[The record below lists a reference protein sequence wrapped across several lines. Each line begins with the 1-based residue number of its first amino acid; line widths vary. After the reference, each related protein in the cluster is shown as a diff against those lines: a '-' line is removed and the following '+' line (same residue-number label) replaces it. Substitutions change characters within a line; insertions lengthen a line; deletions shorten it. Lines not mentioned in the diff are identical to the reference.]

1 MTFQEFSKNY
11 LNIFMA
17 FIFQHFFVLPLSEVF
32 PVILVLDLN
41 DLLFD
46 QMVYIYNIAI
56 KFRIFLNNH
65 HCILVNYTLASQSK
79 CLLHYLFQYYLYDL
93 CSQ

>member
-56 KFRIFLNNH
+56 KFRIFLNNY

-79 CLLHYLFQYYLYDL
+79 YLLHYLFQYYLYDL